1 MGIITTG
8 TGRMFRFSGKVR
20 YNRGTV
26 VGMISPEE
34 QQS

>member
-1 MGIITTG
+1 MRMITTG

-20 YNRGTV
+20 YNLGTV
-26 VGMISPEE
+26 VGIISPEE